1 MVAVIKYNAGNI
13 RSVAFALERLGVD
26 FKITDSHEEIQTAD
40 KVIFPGVGEASNTM
54 NYLVQKNL
62 DTVIT
67 NLKQPVL
74 GICLGM
80 QLMCTHSEE
89 NDTPCL
95 GIFDETVK
103 LFIPKEKEKVPHMG
117 WNSLTIK
124 NEWLNSELNNQ
135 FVYFV
140 HSYYVPINQNTSAVT
155 EYIQP
160 FSSGMKKDNF
170 YAVQFHPEKSAN
182 AGEIVLRSFL
192 TQSSI

>member
-13 RSVAFALERLGVD
+13 RSVAFALERLGID

-40 KVIFPGVGEASNTM
+40 KVIFPGVGEASTTM

-62 DTVIT
+62 DKVIT
-67 NLKQPVL
+67 SLKQPVL

-80 QLMCTHSEE
+80 QLMCAHSEE

-95 GIFDETVK
+95 GIFDDTVK

-124 NEWLNSELNNQ
+124 SAWLNPKLNNQ

-140 HSYYVPINQNTSAVT
+140 HSYYVPLNRNTSAIT

-160 FSSGMKKDNF
+160 FSSSMKKDNF
-170 YAVQFHPEKSAN
+170 YAVQFHPEKSAR
-182 AGEIVLRSFL
+182 AGEIVLQSFL
-192 TQSSI
+192 TQST